1 MDDFDVDT
9 EYGVPSLKV
18 HGGLGEL
25 APLRAAGAHVVVSE
39 LVIAEDGIET
49 LETAFRTRLGE
60 VDSFPGHLGLQV
72 WRDDRH
78 RGRYVMVTWWETAD
92 AFRQYMRSES
102 HRRSHARIPS
112 EPARP
117 RAVRVDRFSLVTMS
131 RGGAPAQEPAE

>member
-1 MDDFDVDT
+1 MTNRGTMHDFDVDT
-9 EYGVPSLKV
+9 PTGTPSL
-18 HGGLGEL
+18 GMRNLDGF
-25 APLRAAGAHVVVSE
+25 APPSVPGAHVVVSE
-39 LVIAEDGIET
+39 LVVAEEGIES
-49 LETAFRTRLGE
+49 LEAAFRARLGE

-92 AFRQYMRSES
+92 AFAQYMRSDS

-117 RAVRVDRFSLVTMS
+117 RAVRVDRFSMVTD
-131 RGGAPAQEPAE
+131 